1 MRAVI
6 FAWAWAGSAG
16 IVAAPAASSFAPA
29 NWNAGLKLVEAR
41 DTNPDPKVVEI
52 ELTSRIADVEVA
64 PGRRV
69 QAWTYDGGIPG
80 PLIRAHVGDR
90 VIVHFTNDLPHPTTI
105 HWHGVRV
112 PIEMDGVPG
121 ISQPEVKP
129 GESFTYDFVA
139 PDAGLFWYHPHVMSA
154 MQVGFGLYGAILIED
169 PAEPV
174 IAPEERV
181 LVLSDISV
189 EDNGALQPPE
199 DAGAARLVF
208 GLEGNHVLV
217 NGRER
222 PNLVAHPGTPQRW
235 RIVNAAKTR
244 YFELQL
250 DDTSFTVI
258 GGDGGLQEY
267 PSEPQET
274 VVI

>member
-29 NWNAGLKLVEAR
+29 NWDAGLKLVEAR

-52 ELTSRIADVEVA
+52 ELTSRIAEVEVA

-80 PLIRAHVGDR
+80 PLIRARVGDR

-121 ISQPEVKP
+121 
-129 GESFTYDFVA
+129 
-139 PDAGLFWYHPHVMSA
+139 
-154 MQVGFGLYGAILIED
+154 
-169 PAEPV
+169 
-174 IAPEERV
+174 
-181 LVLSDISV
+181 
-189 EDNGALQPPE
+189 
-199 DAGAARLVF
+199 AARGQAGQHVHLRFRRARCGSLLVSPARY
-208 GLEGNHVLV
+208 V
-217 NGRER
+217 GRTGRVR
-222 PNLVAHPGTPQRW
+222 PLRRLARRGPGRRHRRGGPAHTRPQRH
-235 RIVNAAKTR
+235 RLR
-244 YFELQL
+244 FERRAR
-250 DDTSFTVI
+250 VARKRRV
-258 GGDGGLQEY
+258 GGHGVR
-267 PSEPQET
+267 P
-274 VVI
+274 